1 METETAFDAA
11 LWKKIAEQGWCGI
24 IFPEE
29 YDGLGLGMVELAVA
43 MEEMGRVL
51 VPGPV
56 SRGTARSGNPRGGR
70 EPGAKD
76 QISRPSLPR

>member
-1 METETAFDAA
+1 METETAFDPA

-29 YDGLGLGMVELAVA
+29 YDGLGLGMVA

-51 VPGPV
+51 VGPV
-56 SRGTARSGNPRGGR
+56 SLGTARRGGPRCSR
-70 EPGAKD
+70 EPGAK
-76 QISRPSLPR
+76 